1 MRIVIVGAGK
11 LGYSIAQLLAE
22 DQYDVVVVE
31 IDEKRREVVKN
42 SLDVLTIGGNGC
54 SPNTLDDPDIRDAD
68 VLIAST
74 DSDEV
79 NMVTCMMA
87 KNYGVKHTV
96 ARIRNTEY
104 ALTAK
109 DLLNQGMNID
119 LILNPERITAT
130 EINHILMTPSACLLY
145 TSPSPRD

>member
-1 MRIVIVGAGK
+1 MK
-11 LGYSIAQLLAE
+11 SIWF
-22 DQYDVVVVE
+22 
-31 IDEKRREVVKN
+31 
-42 SLDVLTIGGNGC
+42 
-54 SPNTLDDPDIRDAD
+54 
-68 VLIAST
+68 
-74 DSDEV
+74 
-79 NMVTCMMA
+79 TCMMA

-130 EINHILMTPSACLLY
+130 EINHI
-145 TSPSPRD
+145 

>member
-87 KNYGVKHTV
+87 KNYGVQAHRCPYQKYGVCFDCEGFT
-96 ARIRNTEY
+96 
-104 ALTAK
+104 
-109 DLLNQGMNID
+109 
-119 LILNPERITAT
+119 
-130 EINHILMTPSACLLY
+130 
-145 TSPSPRD
+145 